1 VFWVFCV
8 SNSVALV
15 FVNILLRGPFICFV
29 LWFCVALL
37 LICCLCYL
45 FDFNLGLFGLWLT
58 AVASAVFAV
67 LWWRLF
73 CFALFVLVFGGL
85 LVIILFCV
93 FAAVGLCVILLGFG
107 WFVNLGGI
115 GFVVVV
121 YCLGFGTCG

>member
-1 VFWVFCV
+1 LLFGDFTVV
-8 SNSVALV
+8 SIRM
-15 FVNILLRGPFICFV
+15 FVNLVCFGCFV
-29 LWFCVALL
+29 LVIVLRLHGVSFLFVDFVVL
-37 LICCLCYL
+37 L
-45 FDFNLGLFGLWLT
+45 FDLLT
-58 AVASAVFAV
+58 FVILLAVASAVFAV